1 MLLAAYL
8 RYCTATH
15 ADVLLSLLPLYLL
28 THAAASNMAPPT
40 PNDCRSGCYG
50 TFSSPAPND
59 LVPTTSPLASP
70 SSPLPS
76 RPSSAV
82 GVPTISNRN
91 AQTDTTFPN
100 QPLLGGGGEAPHH
113 DHNGEHEDERETRGR
128 GVGAAGRGEAGRGDD
143 APLLPAKPESEPAKT
158 LSRAQTAALILSLA
172 SVTFC
177 ASFSNGLLTVGLPSI
192 AADLQLPSHLLLWP
206 SSSYSLTCGCCML
219 LVGAVAD
226 HLSPPESNES
236 ESASDAPSG
245 SAGKQHKAPTVVAG
259 ADTTINILGTA
270 VVFVF
275 VLAQSLAQNGG
286 QLILFRA
293 LQGIGTSMCLPTG
306 VSIVTRRLP
315 PGRARN
321 MGFATMGVAQPLGF
335 SAGMVLEGALEE
347 TLGSWRVG
355 YYICAGVLG
364 VLVVANWYN
373 LRRGKRPPAP
383 PKQQCEHD
391 SMGNDTRAKT
401 VQGWRS
407 LASGIDWAGVAIS
420 SSGLGLMSYASA
432 IITEGPTRLVSDPLQ
447 ATVPLVV
454 GIALITLVFPLW
466 LRHQDRHGRP
476 ALIPK
481 AIWHDNTAFVAISAM
496 VLLAWAAYQ
505 SGELLLS
512 LFFQRVQHASPVEA
526 SWWLLPNVVVG
537 LLLNPLTGLFVQ
549 HFTAHRLLAVVS
561 LMSALSPLIMV
572 CIDPAWP
579 WWAAAFWAVAL
590 GPISVDVLF
599 TMAHMVITDVFPPEM
614 HSLAGAVFNAVA
626 QLGTSL
632 GMSLVAVVSAAVTR
646 LLGEGGGSGLEGGD
660 PQTGLAG
667 YRAAFA
673 TCFVLMVLSAVA
685 ALGLQ
690 DVGRLGVPKRKN
702 DGGA

>member
-1 MLLAAYL
+1 
-8 RYCTATH
+8 
-15 ADVLLSLLPLYLL
+15 
-28 THAAASNMAPPT
+28 
-40 PNDCRSGCYG
+40 
-50 TFSSPAPND
+50 
-59 LVPTTSPLASP
+59 
-70 SSPLPS
+70 
-76 RPSSAV
+76 V
-82 GVPTISNRN
+82 GVPAISNRD
-91 AQTDTTFPN
+91 AQADVTLLN
-100 QPLLGGGGEAPHH
+100 QPIFGGGGGARYH
-113 DHNGEHEDERETRGR
+113 DHDGEHEDEREMR
-128 GVGAAGRGEAGRGDD
+128 AGWDD
-143 APLLPAKPESEPAKT
+143 IASLLLPAKPRSEPEKMAP
-158 LSRAQTAALILSLA
+158 SRAQTAALILSLA

-177 ASFSNGLLTVGLPSI
+177 ASFSNGLLTVGLPNI

-206 SSSYSLTCGCCML
+206 SSSFSLTCGCCML

-226 HLSPPESNES
+226 HLSPPESNEAES

-245 SAGKQHKAPTVVAG
+245 LAGHSKRHKGTTVVAG

-270 VVFVF
+270 LVFVF
-275 VLAQSLAQNGG
+275 VLAQSLSQNGI

-373 LRRGKRPPAP
+373 LRRGARPPAP
-383 PKQQCEHD
+383 PKQQQFGQRRVRVW
-391 SMGNDTRAKT
+391 S
-401 VQGWRS
+401 S
-407 LASGIDWAGVAIS
+407 LASSIDWTGVAIS
-420 SSGLGLMSYASA
+420 SAGLGLVSYASA
-432 IITEGPTRLVSDPLQ
+432 IITEGPARLVTDPLQ
-447 ATVPLVV
+447 ATGPLLA
-454 GIALITLVFPLW
+454 GIALIALAFPLW
-466 LRHQDRHGRP
+466 LRHQDRHARP

-481 AIWHDNTAFVAISAM
+481 AIWHGNTAFVATSAM

-512 LFFQRVQHASPVEA
+512 LFFQRVQRASPVEA

-549 HFTAHRLLAVVS
+549 HFAAHRLLAGVS
-561 LMSALSPLIMV
+561 LVSALSPLIMV
-572 CIDPAWP
+572 CVDPAWP

-599 TMAHMVITDVFPPEM
+599 TMAHMIITDVFPPEM

-646 LLGEGGGSGLEGGD
+646 LLGEGGGSGLEGGG
-660 PQTGLAG
+660 PEAGLAG
-667 YRAAFA
+667 FRAAFA

-685 ALGLQ
+685 ALGLR
-690 DVGRLGVPKRKN
+690 DVGRLGAPKTKN

>member
-1 MLLAAYL
+1 
-8 RYCTATH
+8 
-15 ADVLLSLLPLYLL
+15 
-28 THAAASNMAPPT
+28 MAPPT

-50 TFSSPAPND
+50 SCNDLAPND
-59 LVPTTSPLASP
+59 LVPTASPSPLASP
-70 SSPLPS
+70 SSPLLPPC
-76 RPSSAV
+76 RPSPS
-82 GVPTISNRN
+82 
-91 AQTDTTFPN
+91 
-100 QPLLGGGGEAPHH
+100 
-113 DHNGEHEDERETRGR
+113 
-128 GVGAAGRGEAGRGDD
+128 
-143 APLLPAKPESEPAKT
+143 SEPFKAKT
-158 LSRAQTAALILSLA
+158 LLSGPQTAALILSL
-172 SVTFC
+172 SLVTFS
-177 ASFSNGLLTVGLPSI
+177 ASFSNGLLTVGLPNI

-219 LVGAVAD
+219 LFGAVAD
-226 HLSPPESNES
+226 HLSPPESESDGSNES
-236 ESASDAPSG
+236 DYESVSDATSG
-245 SAGKQHKAPTVVAG
+245 SSTVQQQWQQQQQQHNGKAPTAVVAG

-270 VVFVF
+270 LVFVF

-355 YYICAGVLG
+355 YYVCAGVLG

-373 LRRGKRPPAP
+373 LRRGTSLNRPG
-383 PKQQCEHD
+383 K
-391 SMGNDTRAKT
+391 DTRMHGKK
-401 VQGWRS
+401 VQVWWRS
-407 LASGIDWAGVAIS
+407 LASGIDWTGLAIS
-420 SSGLGLMSYASA
+420 SAGLGLVSYASA
-432 IITEGPTRLVSDPLQ
+432 IITEDPTRLVWDPLQ
-447 ATVPLVV
+447 ATIPLVL
-454 GIALITLVFPLW
+454 GIALIALVFPLW
-466 LRHQDRHGRP
+466 LRHRDRHGLP

-481 AIWHDNTAFVAISAM
+481 AVWHDNTAFVAISAM

-537 LLLNPLTGLFVQ
+537 LVLNPLTGLFVQ
-549 HFTAHRLLAVVS
+549 HFAAHRLLAVVS

-590 GPISVDVLF
+590 GPVSVDVLF
-599 TMAHMVITDVFPPEM
+599 TMAHMVITSVFPPEM

-646 LLGEGGGSGLEGGD
+646 LLGGEGGRGGLEGGD
-660 PQTGLAG
+660 GAQASLAG

-673 TCFVLMVLSAVA
+673 TCFVLMILSAGA
-685 ALGLQ
+685 ALGLR
-690 DVGRLGVPKRKN
+690 DVGRLGAPKKN
-702 DGGA
+702 

>member
-1 MLLAAYL
+1 
-8 RYCTATH
+8 
-15 ADVLLSLLPLYLL
+15 
-28 THAAASNMAPPT
+28 MAPPT
-40 PNDCRSGCYG
+40 PNDC
-50 TFSSPAPND
+50 
-59 LVPTTSPLASP
+59 
-70 SSPLPS
+70 
-76 RPSSAV
+76 
-82 GVPTISNRN
+82 
-91 AQTDTTFPN
+91 
-100 QPLLGGGGEAPHH
+100 
-113 DHNGEHEDERETRGR
+113 R
-128 GVGAAGRGEAGRGDD
+128 GVGAAGRGEAGRGDN

-383 PKQQCEHD
+383 PKQQW
-391 SMGNDTRAKT
+391 
-401 VQGWRS
+401 WRS
-407 LASGIDWAGVAIS
+407 LARGIDWAGVAIS

-432 IITEGPTRLVSDPLQ
+432 IITEAPTRLVSDPLQ

-454 GIALITLVFPLW
+454 GIALITLAFPLW

-481 AIWHDNTAFVAISAM
+481 AIWHDNMAFVAISAM

-561 LMSALSPLIMV
+561 LISALSPLIMV

-646 LLGEGGGSGLEGGD
+646 LLG
-660 PQTGLAG
+660 LAG

-685 ALGLQ
+685 ALGLK

-702 DGGA
+702 DGDA